1 MKYNVQKMSD
11 DELISAL
18 NKEKLLARQY
28 DIKQQCKKIAL
39 NSMYGSLGNEYSR
52 WFDVGIAEAITL
64 SGQLS
69 IQWIGEALNR
79 HLNKLFKTTG
89 EDYVIASDSDAVYLK
104 LGQAVRQGFKTTPE
118 PEKVV
123 PFLDKFCER
132 VLQPFIDKEFALLAN
147 VMNAYANKM
156 FMGREV
162 IAQKGVW
169 TAKKRYMLSVWN
181 SEGVQYKTPKFKIM
195 GIETTRSSTPAYVRK
210 ALKKA
215 VEMVLLKDESTLQE
229 FVKTTREEFKGLP
242 PEAMAFPRSVNGMGE
257 YKDAK
262 TVYRKST
269 PIAVKA
275 ALLHNQLVHAKG
287 LGKKYKSIGE
297 GEKIKFIYLRTPNP
311 IHEHVIGFTSTLP
324 PEFELQKYVDWEM
337 QFEKSFLEPL
347 RSITNS
353 VGWKTEQENTLESLF
368 V

>member
-1 MKYNVQKMSD
+1 MSD

-79 HLNKLFKTTG
+79 YLNKLFKTEG
-89 EDYVIASDSDAVYLK
+89 QDYVIASDTDSVYLRLGDAVK
-104 LGQAVRQGFKTTPE
+104 QGFKTTPE
-118 PEKVV
+118 PQKAVE
-123 PFLDKFCER
+123 FLDKFCER
-132 VLQPFIDKEFALLAN
+132 VLQPFIEKEFTLLAN
-147 VMNAYANKM
+147 IMNAYSNKM

-257 YKDAK
+257 YKDLK

-275 ALLHNQLVHAKG
+275 ALLHNQLVHSKG
-287 LGKKYKSIGE
+287 LGKKYRSIGE

-311 IHEHVIGFTSTLP
+311 IHEHVIGFTSSLP
-324 PEFELQKYVDWEM
+324 PEFELQKYVDWEL
-337 QFEKSFLEPL
+337 QFDKSFLEPL